1 MSEAVIAAV
10 SVALTCTLPAA
21 VTGDVSIDAVTALR
35 ASLWSI
41 SPK

>member
-1 MSEAVIAAV
+1 MSEAVIAAA
-10 SVALTCTLPAA
+10 SVAATRTLPAV
-21 VTGDVSIDAVTALR
+21 VTGDVSSEAVTALR